1 MNYKKLTKSDIA
13 WITKL
18 YASKEPRK
26 SIQKTIANKFNVE
39 RRTVRHWAKKLELV
53 NKPSTDFASAQSKIL
68 GKKKYYIVSW
78 GQCSTPVHLD
88 FLKNLEAYADFINAE
103 ISIIAGRYRN
113 PTSIFPDSDKEVW
126 DKNIRPYLDA
136 NRQVI
141 HPHMEL
147 LSDIKIHP
155 TAKMPLSSFE
165 GLSSGRSCIIGHP
178 RVHQKVVP
186 ALNGYKPKMML
197 TTGACTVRNY
207 TDSKAGKIG
216 EFHHTLGFV
225 IVELDGSDFHVRQ
238 VTADEKTGAFTDL
251 NKYVSKGV
259 VKKANKAEAIV
270 FGDIHVGDHDG
281 ECIVSTLKI
290 CDILQP
296 KVAVLHDLLNG
307 HSINRHEQKNPFSR
321 FSKLKSNNHTLKG
334 EIDNVIAFTETL
346 AEETIDYLD
355 EIIVVNSNHD
365 AWIESYLISSDWKK
379 DIPNALSYM
388 KYSTM
393 MLESK
398 APKGVFAAILD
409 EENIFGKTKTL
420 ALDESYR
427 IKDWEL
433 GVHGHEGTNGSRGN
447 PNQFKKLSTKMIT
460 GHTHSPSRID
470 GVVTVGTSTYL
481 RVGYNTGASGWL
493 QSHAILNAD
502 GKVQQIHC
510 INYKFTTLLDN

>member
-1 MNYKKLTKSDIA
+1 MKYKELTKSDIK
-13 WITKL
+13 WIGKL

-26 SIQKTIANKFNVE
+26 EIQKSIATKFGVK
-39 RRTVRHWAKKLELV
+39 RRTVRDWAKKLELV
-53 NKPSTDFASAQSKIL
+53 NKPSTDFVVAQNKVL
-68 GKKKYYIVSW
+68 EEKKYYIVSW
-78 GQCSTPVHLD
+78 GQNSTPVHMG
-88 FLKNLEAYADFINAE
+88 FLQNMQAYADFINAE

-126 DKNIRPYLDA
+126 RKEIRPYLDA
-136 NRQVI
+136 NRQII
-141 HPHMEL
+141 HEHMEL

-155 TAKMPLSSFE
+155 TARMPLSSFE
-165 GLSSGRSCIIGHP
+165 GISSGRSCVIGHP

-225 IVELDGSDFHVRQ
+225 IIEIDGDDFYVRQ
-238 VTADEKTGAFTDL
+238 VTADEDTGAFTDL
-251 NKYVSKGV
+251 NKYVSKGI
-259 VKKANKAEAIV
+259 VKQAEQAEAIV

-281 ECIVSTLKI
+281 ACITSTLKV
-290 CDILQP
+290 CDVLQP

-307 HSINRHEQKNPFSR
+307 HSVNRHEQKNPFKR
-321 FSKLKSNNHTLKG
+321 FEKLQEGNHTLKG
-334 EIDNVIAFTETL
+334 EIDDVVEFTKVLVDEMDT
-346 AEETIDYLD
+346 YLED
-355 EIIVVNSNHD
+355 VVVVNSNHD
-365 AWIESYLISSDWKK
+365 AWIEAYLVNSDWKK

-393 MLESK
+393 MLQGET
-398 APKGVFAAILD
+398 PKGVFASIID
-409 EENIFGKTKTL
+409 EEFEDTITTL

-427 IKDWEL
+427 LKDWEF

-510 INYKFTTLLDN
+510 INYKFTTLL

>member
-1 MNYKKLTKSDIA
+1 MKYSKLTPSDIK

-26 SIQKTIANKFNVE
+26 VIQKSIAQKFGVK
-39 RRTVRHWAKKLELV
+39 RRAVRDWAKKLELV
-53 NKPSTDFASAQSKIL
+53 NKPSTDFVVAQTKVL
-68 GKKKYYIVSW
+68 ERKKYYIVSW
-78 GQCSTPVHLD
+78 GQNSTPVHMG
-88 FLKNLEAYADFINAE
+88 FLRNMEAYAASINAE
-103 ISIIAGRYRN
+103 ISVIAGRYRN
-113 PTSIFPDSDKEVW
+113 PTSIFPDSDLQVW
-126 DKNIRPYLDA
+126 DKPILPYLDA
-136 NRQVI
+136 NRQII

-155 TAKMPLSSFE
+155 TARMPLSSFE
-165 GLSSGRSCIIGHP
+165 GISSGRSCVIGHP

-225 IVELDGSDFHVRQ
+225 IIEIDGDDFYVRQ
-238 VTADEKTGAFTDL
+238 VTADEHTGAFTDL
-251 NKYVSKGV
+251 NKHVSNGK
-259 VKKANKAEAIV
+259 VKKAKQAEAIV
-270 FGDIHVGDHDG
+270 FGDIHVGDHDP
-281 ECIVSTLKI
+281 ECISATLDI
-290 CDILQP
+290 CEILKP
-296 KVAVLHDLLNG
+296 KVGVLHDLLNG
-307 HSINRHEQKNPFSR
+307 HSVNRHEQKNPFSR
-321 FSKLKSNNHTLKG
+321 FSKLQSNDHTLKG
-334 EIDNVIAFTETL
+334 EIDNVVEFTKTL
-346 AEETIDYLD
+346 SEETVDYI
-355 EIIVVNSNHD
+355 EEFVVVNSNHD
-365 AWIESYLISSDWKK
+365 AWIESYLVNSDWKK
-379 DIPNALSYM
+379 DIPNALEYM

-393 MLESK
+393 MLKGET
-398 APKGVFAAILD
+398 PKGVFAAIID
-409 EENIFGKTKTL
+409 DTEIYNVVKTL

-427 IKDWEL
+427 VAEWEL

-447 PNQFKKLSTKMIT
+447 PNQFKKLSTKMVT

-510 INYKFTTLLDN
+510 INYKFTTLL